1 MDEISR
7 ARRIFRARCS
17 ILLPSIR
24 RQRCCCS
31 TRVWRS
37 WPFSSIVANIC
48 FFFLWMSE
56 KQQKLK
62 RRERSLF
69 LFLDKYERRQR
80 ERRQFTFAVCVA
92 CDFVF
97 FFFLSGVFHMCRN
110 EFSVEIVFVSLSL
123 IFALIWHDY
132 CLIRRSTRYDFCRA
146 LSIFVTKRNDWQTRK
161 CTSFSIS
168 ATRKSTLLKS
178 KQSDYDDE
186 NQTEWYPFIYYC
198 YSFKRVPS
206 DKDSNVFFG
215 FRFRKIFSCFSHR
228 DLPHDNSKMGNYFY
242 RKSTPIK
249 SNYRLWDRNNISEVK
264 QNLSSL
270 TLSTDKSNYSKWRK
284 SKNES
289 IRERTH
295 AEKEYNFSDF
305 LFSFN
310 FGILF
315 YFWIFG

>member
-1 MDEISR
+1 MTKTDAKWTRYLARVAYLEHDAQYFCRRSGDSAVVVAR
-7 ARRIFRARCS
+7 AYDAHDHFLQSLRIF
-17 ILLPSIR
+17 
-24 RQRCCCS
+24 
-31 TRVWRS
+31 V
-37 WPFSSIVANIC
+37 

-146 LSIFVTKRNDWQTRK
+146 LSIFVTKRNEWQTRK

-228 DLPHDNSKMGNYFY
+228 YQCFFFH
-242 RKSTPIK
+242 T
-249 SNYRLWDRNNISEVK
+249 W
-264 QNLSSL
+264 QQ
-270 TLSTDKSNYSKWRK
+270 
-284 SKNES
+284 
-289 IRERTH
+289 
-295 AEKEYNFSDF
+295 
-305 LFSFN
+305 
-310 FGILF
+310 
-315 YFWIFG
+315 